1 MSSLGRIFIAL
12 TSSLALGCGPQ
23 DSSPTGAAPQGS
35 AGAAAATTIT
45 LQTTTSPRDTG
56 LLDMLLPLFRAE
68 SGVEVKV
75 VAVGSGQALE
85 NARRGDGEVII
96 AHSPEA
102 EEAFVAEGF
111 GVVRKPLMENDFV
124 FVGPPSDP
132 AGVKSAMSAAEAL
145 RKIAEKKAVFVSRG
159 DESGTHVKERAL
171 WKAAGLD
178 PAAADPSGAWYVR
191 AGLGMAAAL
200 RMSDEKQAYTLT
212 DRGTYLSQQAKLK
225 LDLLYQGDPALVNR
239 YSVIVVGA
247 AKHPGLNEAAARKF
261 ADFLT
266 TPETKKR
273 IGTFGV
279 DKYGEPLFK
288 PRD

>member
-178 PAAADPSGAWYVR
+178 PAAADPKGDWYVR

-200 RMSDEKQAYTLT
+200 RMTDEKRGYTLA
-212 DRGTYLSQQAKLK
+212 DRGTYLSQKAKLQ
-225 LDLLYQGDPALVNR
+225 LEPLFEGDPILINR
-239 YSVIVVGA
+239 YSVIVVSA
-247 AKHPGLNEAAARKF
+247 AKHPGLNEAAARKL
-261 ADFLT
+261 AEFLT
-266 TPETKKR
+266 SSEMKR
-273 IGTFGV
+273 KIGEFGA
-279 DKYGEPLFK
+279 DKYGRPLFK